1 MKESAYIMEAKI
13 VLIRHGITEGNEKRM
28 YYGSTDV
35 PLSVRGKQLL
45 EKLAEEGIYPDS
57 ADAEYFTSGML
68 RTEQT
73 FDIIYGDRKHEVIE
87 ELKELDF
94 GVFERKTYE
103 QLNGKAEYQEWVQ
116 AKDDSVPP
124 PGGESIAEFNARIIK
139 GFEELKV
146 RNELLSLK
154 LRNHMRE
161 ALTVCICHG
170 GVISGIMNYLW
181 PDKYSHFY
189 DWIPDPGYGYVITL
203 KNGEVYGYRKI

>member
-1 MKESAYIMEAKI
+1 MKARI

-35 PLSVRGKQLL
+35 PLSVRGERVLK
-45 EKLAEEGIYPDS
+45 ELAEEGVYPDS
-57 ADAEYFTSGML
+57 SDAEYFTSGML

-73 FDIIYGDRKHEVIE
+73 FEIIYGNKEHEIIKD
-87 ELKELDF
+87 LRELDF
-94 GVFERKTYE
+94 GAFEMKTYE
-103 QLNGKAEYQEWVQ
+103 QLNGRAEYQAWVQ
-116 AKDDSVPP
+116 ASDDSVPP
-124 PGGESIAEFNARIIK
+124 PGGESIAEFNARVIK
-139 GFEELKV
+139 GFEQLRV

-161 ALTVCICHG
+161 ALTVCVCHG

-181 PDKYSHFY
+181 PDRYPYFY

-203 KNGEVYGYRKI
+203 ENGEVNGYEKF